1 MHKILVID
9 DNDEFR
15 VVLKEFLEREGYEV
29 YEASNGCEGI
39 EVFRKEKPELVITD
53 IVMPCKE
60 GLETMIELKKEFPN
74 VKVIAMSGGGF
85 EDPNDYLEG
94 AKLLGGAARTFTKPF
109 EMSAM
114 MSAIKEILNP

>member
-1 MHKILVID
+1 MYKILVID

-39 EVFRKEKPELVITD
+39 AVYRKEKPELVITD

>member
-39 EVFRKEKPELVITD
+39 AVYRKEKPELVITD